1 MAVWLP
7 VQCPHCHSEEVIK
20 NGKSAEGK
28 QRYRCQNENCPYRT
42 FILNQTYPGRSR
54 QVKQQIVEM
63 TLNGSGVRDIARV
76 LRVSP
81 TTVIQELKK
90 TQTSPT
96 SQSKLLQQVKSEQ
109 IEVDIVRVE
118 EPEEFGVEASELDEM
133 WSAC

>member
-7 VQCPHCHSEEVIK
+7 VQCPHCHSTEVIK

-28 QRYRCQNENCPYRT
+28 QRYRCQNSDCPYRT
-42 FILNQTYPGRSR
+42 FILNQTYPGRTK
-54 QVKQQIVEM
+54 QVKQHGSCFTWGDPKTALPQIVEM

-90 TQTSPT
+90 TQTSRT
-96 SQSKLLQQVKSEQ
+96 S
-109 IEVDIVRVE
+109 
-118 EPEEFGVEASELDEM
+118 
-133 WSAC
+133 